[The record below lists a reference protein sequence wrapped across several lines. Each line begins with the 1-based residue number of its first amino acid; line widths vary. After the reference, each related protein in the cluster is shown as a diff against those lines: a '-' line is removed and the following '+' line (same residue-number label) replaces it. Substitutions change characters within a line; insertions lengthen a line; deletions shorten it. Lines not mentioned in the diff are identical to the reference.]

1 MVILCVSLFIIMVHF
16 IPQKARKTILEW
28 AQNDTLTVCLLG
40 LAGSGK
46 SAIARWIH
54 KHSPRS
60 MEPFTVF
67 NPGAD
72 LYAALEGNPSGTLYI
87 EEVAQLPL
95 KQQKRLMEFMKHRML
110 KPEGGSRPQRIF
122 RTRIIAGS
130 DENMQKRARAGMFS
144 EDLLATLSQN
154 LITLPTLSERMDDF
168 ESVAQG
174 LLHELAIQA
183 GRAEIREIQPEA
195 LQMLKEYPWPGNM
208 RELRNVLWYGIE
220 HCQES
225 ELSVQD
231 LPDLKSLGEQFR
243 ATRSGFESWLA
254 SQGIRRDPE
263 SN

>member
-1 MVILCVSLFIIMVHF
+1 MVILCVSLLMTMIHF

-54 KHSPRS
+54 GHSPRS
-60 MEPFTVF
+60 MEPFTIF

-72 LYAALEGNPSGTLYI
+72 LYAALENNPSGTLYI

-95 KQQKRLMEFMKHRML
+95 KQQKRMMEFMKHRML
-110 KPEGGSRPQRIF
+110 KPEGGIQPQRIF

-130 DENMQKRARAGMFS
+130 DENMEKRVRAGMFS
-144 EDLLATLSQN
+144 DELLAILEKNQ
-154 LITLPTLSERMDDF
+154 ITLPTLSERGEDF
-168 ESVAQG
+168 DSVALG
-174 LLHELAIQA
+174 LLHELALQA
-183 GRAEIREIQPEA
+183 ECAEVRSITPEA
-195 LQMLKEYPWPGNM
+195 LAMLKEYPWPGNM

-220 HCQES
+220 HCKDS
-225 ELSVQD
+225 ELTLND
-231 LPDLKSLGEQFR
+231 LPDLKALGEQFR

-254 SQGIRRDPE
+254 SQGIREKTDR
-263 SN
+263 